1 MEQFRSGLLCCVLVG
16 AVGCGAS
23 DGTAPGPEAVSLPA
37 LQPLCAEPARLLG
50 APDPAAPG
58 YIVVFHASV
67 DAQAEAA
74 RLAAAH
80 RFQLRH
86 VYTTALKGFSADLS
100 RELVATLRCVATIDF
115 IEHNQV
121 FTIGE

>member
-1 MEQFRSGLLCCVLVG
+1 MERFRSGLLCFILVG

-23 DGTAPGPEAVSLPA
+23 DATAPGPEPVSLP
-37 LQPLCAEPARLLG
+37 LCAQPARLLG

-67 DAQAEAA
+67 DAGSETA

-80 RFQLRH
+80 GFQPRH
-86 VYTTALKGFSADLS
+86 VYTAALEGFSADLS
-100 RELVATLRCVATIDF
+100 RELVATLRCVSTIDF

-121 FTIGE
+121 FSIGEQ